1 MYGVVV
7 AERGVG
13 KSPTMR
19 VFFDPLA
26 KIEKEEQDDYIQK
39 IASKKRKRSTDG
51 AGDESTDPGEI
62 EEHDLEEEDNIHVSP
77 GRKNSGK
84 NRNRFRMN
92 PCTRLVEGITPEALI
107 LALHHTTGSMVIK
120 CDEMKVIIPFIISS
134 SGSEIF
140 PSIIY

>member
-26 KIEKEEQDDYIQK
+26 KIEKEEQDDYIKK
-39 IASKKRKRSTDG
+39 IASKERKRSTDG
-51 AGDESTDPGEI
+51 AGDDRTDPGEI
-62 EEHDLEEEDNIHVSP
+62 EEHDLEEDNIHVSP
-77 GRKNSGK
+77 RRKNSGK

-140 PSIIY
+140 PSIVY